1 MYFYLHRNSK
11 KWTFYRVK
19 ILKCEYFL
27 SALRKNSPP
36 PSKWSQYPYDLVRF
50 HNCPNIMKC
59 DQLPPL
65 RFFLSQ
71 IHPPPPE
78 ITHIRTV
85 NFNKLKHFS
94 KCNSK
99 YNKYIVHCYYDN
111 IAGKKINP

>member
-1 MYFYLHRNSK
+1 MELGEDLNHLNAPK
-11 KWTFYRVK
+11 KDDTK
-19 ILKCEYFL
+19 IPKY
-27 SALRKNSPP
+27 PP
-36 PSKWSQYPYDLVRF
+36 PPIEMVTTQYPCDLVRF

-71 IHPPPPE
+71 IHPPPE

-94 KCNSK
+94 EWNSK

>member
-1 MYFYLHRNSK
+1 MELGEDLNHLNAPK
-11 KWTFYRVK
+11 KIT
-19 ILKCEYFL
+19 LKFPDTPL
-27 SALRKNSPP
+27 P

-71 IHPPPPE
+71 IHTHTPPPPE

-85 NFNKLKHFS
+85 PQS
-94 KCNSK
+94 KVSNTR
-99 YNKYIVHCYYDN
+99 VFQFLL
-111 IAGKKINP
+111 G

>member
-1 MYFYLHRNSK
+1 MELGEDLNHLNAPK
-11 KWTFYRVK
+11 KIT
-19 ILKCEYFL
+19 LKFPDTP
-27 SALRKNSPP
+27 SP

-71 IHPPPPE
+71 IHPPPPPPPE

-85 NFNKLKHFS
+85 QQNKVSNTSVEIFIRMMHNFK
-94 KCNSK
+94 
-99 YNKYIVHCYYDN
+99 
-111 IAGKKINP
+111 

>member
-1 MYFYLHRNSK
+1 MELGEDLNHLNAPRK
-11 KWTFYRVK
+11 I
-19 ILKCEYFL
+19 ILKF
-27 SALRKNSPP
+27 SNSPPP

-59 DQLPPL
+59 DQLPHL

-71 IHPPPPE
+71 IHPPPPG

-111 IAGKKINP
+111 VAGKKINP